1 MQEQKGAA
9 GTELE
14 EAWGKAW
21 SCSEKPP
28 GQYVGSIMKGDKT
41 YFFYKQ
47 DQEYFYETNYD
58 RKIKKEQRERRINS
72 ECRLAKS
79 KNKTER
85 CG

>member
-9 GTELE
+9 EAELE

-28 GQYVGSIMKGDKT
+28 GIYIGSIMKGDKT
-41 YFFYKQ
+41 YFFYKAG
-47 DQEYFYETNYD
+47 QEYFYETNYD
-58 RKIKKEQRERRINS
+58 RKIRKEQRERRINH
-72 ECRLAKS
+72 ECRLDKS
-79 KNKTER
+79 KNKVER